1 MYACDAS
8 DDGPY
13 DNEGVISKLL
23 CRKLLSLSR
32 ARAYTWATW
41 TAGKRMD
48 GSVALRE
55 RNLRI
60 TPARILQREQ

>member
-1 MYACDAS
+1 MIMTASLVNYYA
-8 DDGPY
+8 GNY
-13 DNEGVISKLL
+13 Y
-23 CRKLLSLSR
+23 R
-32 ARAYTWATW
+32 ARAYTRATW

-60 TPARILQREQ
+60 TPARILQREQWPNGDVTVVQSRT